1 MTSMAKDETLGR
13 REVDNDKNIGNLL
26 CPCCSS
32 RMVTER
38 GTLVERHGDEQ
49 TLWIPRPSKSS
60 EDAEETLTWEQDTH
74 QWWWSIP
81 DIDDFSNV
89 GLSRLVESPAGPI
102 KIVLCSE
109 CQSGPYGYTTE
120 SSPIV
125 WLCCELLKQV
135 DASLANDEEDFKA
148 PNGIDVEALR
158 GMIASGALTTQ
169 FHVTFE
175 EQRLGM
181 MLADAEDENGVE
193 VVAFTE
199 YEGELGPAE
208 LGGDIQMSD
217 KVIRVNGTSTSG
229 LDYAAVLTMVIEA
242 SRPITLHFERNGN
255 KQRGGGGGGGGGG
268 GDEGKSI
275 NRVVHKQWD
284 TTGNL
289 KRS

>member
-120 SSPIV
+120 SAAPT
-125 WLCCELLKQV
+125 
-135 DASLANDEEDFKA
+135 A
-148 PNGIDVEALR
+148 PNHSMYCGRLRTICSAHAHNAAAAALIDCNGPGTKDGL
-158 GMIASGALTTQ
+158 
-169 FHVTFE
+169 
-175 EQRLGM
+175 QRNGCKARILNLG
-181 MLADAEDENGVE
+181 
-193 VVAFTE
+193 
-199 YEGELGPAE
+199 
-208 LGGDIQMSD
+208 SR
-217 KVIRVNGTSTSG
+217 VIRCSG
-229 LDYAAVLTMVIEA
+229 
-242 SRPITLHFERNGN
+242 G
-255 KQRGGGGGGGGGG
+255 
-268 GDEGKSI
+268 
-275 NRVVHKQWD
+275 
-284 TTGNL
+284 
-289 KRS
+289 